1 MNAIDMADMTGGDVI
16 KEVTMMDECNNSLV
30 LQGHFQRL
38 GPGQLYKSLGPSIL
52 LPLYCTLGLFVTFLW
67 CYAIFW
73 RRRVVADGVGGVL
86 VTTLLQF
93 FPVLNMTLTLPI
105 FLSPPTTPLVSLIQV
120 PMMPKKNSI

>member
-1 MNAIDMADMTGGDVI
+1 MNETHMGATAGGVVI

-52 LPLYCTLGLFVTFLW
+52 LPLYCTLCLFVTFLW

-73 RRRVVADGVGGVL
+73 RRRVVGDGVGGVL
-86 VTTLLQF
+86 ATTLLQC

-120 PMMPKKNSI
+120 PMMPKKISV